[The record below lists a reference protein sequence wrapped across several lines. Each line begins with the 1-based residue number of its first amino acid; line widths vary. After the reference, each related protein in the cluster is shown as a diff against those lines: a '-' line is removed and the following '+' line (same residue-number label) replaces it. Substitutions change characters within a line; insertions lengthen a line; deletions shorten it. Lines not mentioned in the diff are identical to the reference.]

1 MKARRSDPSAA
12 GSKVVTM
19 QKTKTPHAAN
29 PTTGPNLVRVP
40 FHDHAILAAEV
51 DGDHWLPLR
60 PLCERFGLSMQGQHL
75 KLQKA
80 EWAVVNEMLMT
91 GSDGKTYQMTCISLG
106 SLGAWLLS
114 IKAGKVKPEVRTALA
129 AYQKEAAAVLYR
141 HFFGGGVATPPG
153 LSAEDVANIAAQV
166 VMKGILPLVEAHRK
180 MAEDVAQLRSELVA
194 LHRDHNNAR
203 DMAAIGGQCA
213 SERIRKP
220 ILRMAKEKA
229 RYLGGKAA
237 EASFN
242 RKFHLRVREACD
254 GFSGSWDR
262 LPRGLLGR
270 AETCVANILREV
282 RADTILAERHGY
294 TPVQMK
300 LDEGRTAGRTDA
312 PGRAAW

>member
-1 MKARRSDPSAA
+1 MKPRRSDPSAA

-19 QKTKTPHAAN
+19 RKTKTPHAANDTN

-60 PLCERFGLSMQGQHL
+60 PLCERFGLAMQPQHR
-75 KLQKA
+75 KLQGA
-80 EWAVVNEMLMT
+80 EWACVTEMVMQIPGDDQT
-91 GSDGKTYQMTCISLG
+91 RRVTCISLG

-114 IKAGKVKPEVRTALA
+114 IKAGKVKPEVRAALV

-141 HFFGGGVATPPG
+141 HFFGGGVAASPG

-166 VMKGILPLVEAHRK
+166 VTKGILPLVEAHRK

-300 LDEGRTAGRTDA
+300 LDEGRDRR
-312 PGRAAW
+312 PN